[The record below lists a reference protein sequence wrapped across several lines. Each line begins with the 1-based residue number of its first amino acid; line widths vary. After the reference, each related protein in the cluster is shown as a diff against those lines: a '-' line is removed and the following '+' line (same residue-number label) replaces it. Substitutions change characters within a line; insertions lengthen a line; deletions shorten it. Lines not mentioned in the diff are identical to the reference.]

1 MGRANRTKKVIIQK
15 LQQKVDTL
23 PQGSKRKELISK
35 ILKLKYKN
43 KK

>member
-1 MGRANRTKKVIIQK
+1 MKKKLIQK

-35 ILKLKYKN
+35 ILKLKYN
-43 KK
+43 DKK